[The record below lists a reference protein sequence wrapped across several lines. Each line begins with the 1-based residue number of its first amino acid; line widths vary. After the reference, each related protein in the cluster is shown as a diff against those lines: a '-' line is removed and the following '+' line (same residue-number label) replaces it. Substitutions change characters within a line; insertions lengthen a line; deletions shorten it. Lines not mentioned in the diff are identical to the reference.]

1 MGDRAQITIRDH
13 ETGLAVYLYAH
24 HLGEVIIDCLA
35 EGITAA
41 NYRLDDPQ
49 KLAAYIFQAMT
60 PPEPSPYG
68 FAISASPFGGLNHPG
83 LELITA
89 PRNSEQETP
98 GALVF
103 VSNEAGEGHRYTPRQ
118 FVKAAAETALT
129 PIDDPER
136 NRWAAMSHYAE
147 GTLLPL

>member
-1 MGDRAQITIRDH
+1 MGDRAQIAIRDH

-24 HLGEVIIDCLA
+24 HLGEIVADCLA

-89 PRNSEQETP
+89 SRDDQGETP

-103 VSNEAGEGHRYTPRQ
+103 ITDEQGNGHRYTPRQ
-118 FVKAAAETALT
+118 FVKATAETALT
-129 PIDDPER
+129 PTDEPER
-136 NRWAAMSHYAE
+136 NRWLAMSHYAE
-147 GTLLPL
+147 AEVLPL